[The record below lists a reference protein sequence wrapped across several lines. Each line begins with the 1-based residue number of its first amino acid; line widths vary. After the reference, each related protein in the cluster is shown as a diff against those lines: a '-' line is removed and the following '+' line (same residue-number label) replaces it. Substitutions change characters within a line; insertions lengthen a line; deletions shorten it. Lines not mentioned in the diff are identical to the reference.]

1 MINSDQSDEGGVA
14 GRRSPRV
21 PTKPTRPRS
30 AAADKRAGRNAARDA
45 AISNGK
51 KVQRGIDRTPAPAAA
66 RDRITKGAQQPAG
79 AASGGRP
86 APDRVANA
94 SADVV
99 ERTRDGVGEVA
110 GRAEGA
116 STITRAVTGKV
127 LAAGAELTKGVLA
140 TAGSAVRAGATASL
154 SFLIG
159 RALLLLELIRRLVH
173 MALKAFLGWLQ
184 RLQEGSRPE
193 LPAHAAGS

>member
-1 MINSDQSDEGGVA
+1 MINSDRSDEGGVA

-30 AAADKRAGRNAARDA
+30 ATADKRAGLNAAHDA

-51 KVQRGIDRTPAPAAA
+51 KVQRGIDRAPAPAAA
-66 RDRITKGAQQPAG
+66 SDRITKGAQQ
-79 AASGGRP
+79 ASGGRSTP
-86 APDRVANA
+86 SRVANA

-99 ERTRDGVGEVA
+99 DRTRDGVGEVA
-110 GRAEGA
+110 GRAEAA

-127 LAAGAELTKGVLA
+127 LAAGAELTKGALA

-173 MALKAFLGWLQ
+173 TALNAFLGWLQ
-184 RLQEGSRPE
+184 RLQEGSRSE
-193 LPAHAAGS
+193 LPAHTAGS